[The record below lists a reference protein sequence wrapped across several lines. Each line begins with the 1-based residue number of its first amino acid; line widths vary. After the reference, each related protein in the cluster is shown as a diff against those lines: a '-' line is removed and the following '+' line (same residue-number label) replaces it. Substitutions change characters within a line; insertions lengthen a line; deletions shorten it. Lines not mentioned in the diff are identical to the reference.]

1 MFYVRV
7 RIALIYVDDIIL
19 FVPDQ
24 DNNDDAIKEL
34 EDDGISLNVEYTVYA
49 LLGVEVNT
57 DKKSGNITLTQGG
70 LTKKGMKTVG
80 VLDRY
85 KNTSPEEKRTLVT
98 DADATPFDEPWEY
111 GSVVVIL
118 MYFYSIL
125 RTNI

>member
-1 MFYVRV
+1 M
-7 RIALIYVDDIIL
+7 
-19 FVPDQ
+19 
-24 DNNDDAIKEL
+24 
-34 EDDGISLNVEYTVYA
+34 YA
-49 LLGVEVNT
+49 LLGVEVNN

-85 KNTSPEEKRTLVT
+85 KNTSKEEKMTLVT
-98 DADATPFDEPWEY
+98 DADATPYDEPWEY
-111 GSVVVIL
+111 GYVVVIL